1 MINNILTQYIKDNIL
16 MRYNASLEMI
26 HNEAVIHVSPDNI
39 ISLLRN
45 LRDDTNTLFAML
57 ISICGVD
64 SPEEEKR
71 FTVIYNLLSLKLNA
85 RIRIKVSIAE
95 KEEIPSTDGLFDSA
109 GWYERETYDMYG
121 IKFTEHHDLRRILT
135 DYDFKH
141 YPLRKDFPL
150 TGYEEVRYD
159 IETKQVIYEPVK
171 LDQEYRNFDFL
182 SPWEGA
188 LDQPLPGDEKSTIK
202 ENSAK

>member
-1 MINNILTQYIKDNIL
+1 MINNILTQYIKNNIL

-26 HNEAVIHVSPDNI
+26 NNEAVIHVSPDKI

-45 LRDDTNTLFAML
+45 LRDDTNTLFVML

-64 SPEEEKR
+64 TPQEEKR
-71 FTVIYNLLSLKLNA
+71 FVVVYNLLSLKLNT
-85 RIRIKVSIAE
+85 RIRIKVSVSE
-95 KEEIPSTDGLFDSA
+95 KEEIPSTDNLFDSA

-135 DYDFKH
+135 DYNFKH

-159 IETKQVIYEPVK
+159 IETKQVIYEAVK

-188 LDQPLPGDEKSTIK
+188 LDNHPLPGDEKATIK
-202 ENSAK
+202 GNS